1 MGRISYKDF
10 LKGIPGVKLEFD
22 VGAPN
27 CGFSRSASYCS
38 LLVSTGSGTE
48 RAGLSTT
55 MQERVPDIVK
65 RVYH

>member
-1 MGRISYKDF
+1 MGKISYKDF

-38 LLVSTGSGTE
+38 LLVSTGSGAE
-48 RAGLSTT
+48 KVGLSTT
-55 MQERVPDIVK
+55 M
-65 RVYH
+65 